1 MQEILPSERSK
12 RVALK
17 KSAFTKAFTKCS
29 VYSKKD
35 SVTCD
40 FLGFN
45 FFSQHLFCI
54 KLVNSCFSKNISIA
68 MTISGNFTGSI
79 KLWNTVKSSEMIHKN
94 FNLFQ
99 VSDSFLH
106 SLKIWRGTK
115 KELWLN
121 IGKVE
126 IEQSTV
132 RPVSHTGHKKNCS

>member
-1 MQEILPSERSK
+1 
-12 RVALK
+12 
-17 KSAFTKAFTKCS
+17 
-29 VYSKKD
+29 
-35 SVTCD
+35 
-40 FLGFN
+40 
-45 FFSQHLFCI
+45 
-54 KLVNSCFSKNISIA
+54 